1 MKLTTLRLLMIFLI
15 ILLFRFITTLIL
27 GVFSMTDDANEINI
41 PLNSTI
47 QKILDFPL
55 GVFEKDKWSV
65 FLILLNA
72 FIQSTLIILFSK
84 LISRIK
90 KPLKKA
96 AKTNYN

>member
-1 MKLTTLRLLMIFLI
+1 MVFLI

-27 GVFSMTDDANEINI
+27 GVFSMTDDAHEINI
-41 PLNSTI
+41 PLNNTI

-55 GVFEKDKWSV
+55 GVLEKDKWSV

-72 FIQSTLIILFSK
+72 FIQSTLIILSSK

-90 KPLKKA
+90 RL
-96 AKTNYN
+96 